1 MCDLAV
7 DLYASVCL
15 LAFGGCIRLLLSF
28 SCAHGIVR
36 IVIL

>member
-15 LAFGGCIRLLLSF
+15 LAFGGVFGCYYRFL
-28 SCAHGIVR
+28 AHMG
-36 IVIL
+36 LFE